1 MPNLDLIAAAQ
12 ERKMLETFNAIVGD
26 IKNQSVLSE
35 ITRALEVGDV
45 DAVIRLLGLDE
56 ETWEPMSEAIRES
69 YRTGGITGAN
79 QIGTIPTN
87 IGTLAMRF
95 NMRNQRAEKWIQD
108 ASSKLITEVVEDQR
122 QAVKDELQAG
132 LERGDNPRTTA
143 LNIVGRIDPATKK
156 REGGI
161 VGLTSQQSNWMRNA
175 RAELESLDSS
185 YFERKLRDKR
195 LDKKIRR
202 AIENGEPLDQKTIDA
217 AIVRMQHR
225 ALKYRGDVISRTES
239 INALRAGQY
248 ESIAQAVERGELMLD
263 EVKKTW
269 DASADGRTRP
279 WHTNAEMQYKDGIPF
294 SQPFNVG
301 GELMNYPSDT
311 TLGATGKNVIQ
322 CRCRLIA
329 EIDFGKK
336 LARVEGFR

>member
-56 ETWEPMSEAIRES
+56 ETWEPMGEAIRES

-87 IGTLAMRF
+87 IGTLVMRF
-95 NMRNQRAEKWIQD
+95 NMRNPRAEQWIQD
-108 ASSKLITEVVEDQR
+108 ASSNLITEVVEDQR

-161 VGLTSQQSNWMRNA
+161 IGLTSQQSNWMRNA

-185 YFERKLRDKR
+185 YFERKLRDRR

-217 AIVRMQHR
+217 AIVRMQQR

-269 DASADGRTRP
+269 SANLDGREREA
-279 WHTNAEMQYKDGIPF
+279 HLLADIQYKDGIQLD
-294 SQPFNVG
+294 QPFIVG
-301 GELMNYPSDT
+301 GKQMMYCGDPQG
-311 TLGATGKNVIQ
+311 GAANVVQ
-322 CRCRLIA
+322 CRCSNSYSL
-329 EIDFGKK
+329 DFGKK